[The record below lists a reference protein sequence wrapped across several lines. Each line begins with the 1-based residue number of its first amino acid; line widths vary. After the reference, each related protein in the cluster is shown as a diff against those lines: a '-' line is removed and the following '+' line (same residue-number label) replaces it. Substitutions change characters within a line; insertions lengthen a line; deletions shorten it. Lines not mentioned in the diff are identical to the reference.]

1 MKKYIKRQPG
11 SLVDKISE
19 IKAKLETQQ
28 RAMSELEKSQLEAIN
43 KELKEIY
50 FKDLPFEGA
59 SGYSDC
65 SYIYFKEKRPDDKYL
80 TEICSITIRKSD
92 YQLKS
97 PDQIGLSY
105 YSTTEVSDF
114 EINRLITLGKI
125 AQVVKD
131 HGDAILETIKEVAQ
145 PYKNTINPLRKAM
158 WKAESNISS
167 LQNEINDV
175 LKYKAT
181 RKLFKEGAEF
191 EDGRECIY
199 VRNNYK
205 VRSIKKVKFLDW
217 TNDNRKSLTV
227 ELTCKTHTY
236 DVDKQT
242 YVDGEDRVEIHSK
255 VRTSNVS
262 RIIEKVKKEL
272 RNELVADKVEE
283 ALEL

>member
-1 MKKYIKRQPG
+1 MKKIKRQPG

-28 RAMSELEKSQLEAIN
+28 KALSELEKDQLEATN
-43 KELKEIY
+43 KELKEVY

-145 PYKNTINPLRKAM
+145 PYKNTINPLRKAI
-158 WKAESNISS
+158 WKAESNIDS
-167 LQNEINDV
+167 LKNEINDV
-175 LKYKAT
+175 IHYKAT

-199 VRNNYK
+199 VRNDYR
-205 VRSIKKVKFLDW
+205 VCSIKKVKFLDW

-227 ELTCKTHTY
+227 ELTCKTQTY

-242 YVDGEDRVEIHSK
+242 YVAGEDRVEIHSK
-255 VRTSNVS
+255 VRTFNISH
-262 RIIEKVKKEL
+262 IIEKVKEEL